1 MSQVRQS
8 FNRAASSYDAVGTLQ
23 HQVASALSALVSQT
37 LPSTLSGNLLDA
49 GSGTG
54 YCLEDLRNYFTKAR
68 FIAVDF
74 AERMLQSIPGHP
86 ETLRVS
92 ADLQALPIASR
103 TVNTY
108 LSSLAWQWCD
118 PALAAQEAARV
129 LTSKGAF
136 FLATLTQGTFRELA
150 QCLQVCNLTPTDHL
164 LHCLPAHQIQLTIEA
179 AGLEIVDISAIP
191 ITTWHA
197 DFKALRRSIRG
208 VGANHLPA
216 QIAPPAMNRQI
227 RSQLIDAYE
236 VLRTPQGLPL
246 SYEVLMIH
254 ARKR

>member
-23 HQVASALSALVSQT
+23 HQVANALCALVSQT

-103 TVNTY
+103 TVNAY

-216 QIAPPAMNRQI
+216 QIAPPAMNRKM
-227 RSQLIDAYE
+227 RTQLIDAYE
-236 VLRTPQGLPL
+236 LLRTSQGLPL

>member
-8 FNRAASSYDAVGTLQ
+8 FNRAASSYETVGTLQ
-23 HQVASALSALVSQT
+23 HQVARALTALASEK

-54 YCLEDLRNYFTKAR
+54 YCLEDLQKSFHDAR

-74 AERMLQSIPGHP
+74 AERMLHAIPEHP
-86 ETLRVS
+86 TTLRVS
-92 ADLQALPIASR
+92 ADLQTLPIASG
-103 TVNTY
+103 TINAY

-118 PALAAQEAARV
+118 PALASQEAARV
-129 LTSKGAF
+129 LTAKGAF

-164 LHCLPAHQIQLTIEA
+164 LHCLPAQQIQSTVDA
-179 AGLEIVDISAIP
+179 AGLEVIDISSTP

-216 QIAPPAMNRQI
+216 QIALAMNRKM
-227 RSQLIDAYE
+227 RTQLIEAYE
-236 VLRTPQGLPL
+236 GLRTPQGLPL
-246 SYEVLMIH
+246 CYEVLMIH

>member
-23 HQVASALSALVSQT
+23 HQVARALTTLASQN
-37 LPSTLSGNLLDA
+37 LPASLSGNLLDA

-54 YCLEDLRNYFTKAR
+54 YCLEDLRNCFNDAR

-74 AERMLQSIPGHP
+74 AERMLQSIPEHP

-92 ADLQALPIASR
+92 ADLQTLPIASG
-103 TVNTY
+103 TINAY

-129 LTSKGAF
+129 LKSEGAF

-150 QCLQVCNLTPTDHL
+150 QCLQVCNLTPADHL
-164 LHCLPAHQIQLTIEA
+164 LHCLPAHQIQSSIEA
-179 AGLEIVDISAIP
+179 AGLELVDISATP

-216 QIAPPAMNRQI
+216 QIAPAMNRKT
-227 RSQLIDAYE
+227 RTQLIEAYE
-236 VLRTPQGLPL
+236 GLRTPQGLPL

>member
-23 HQVASALSALVSQT
+23 HQVARALTALASKK
-37 LPSTLSGNLLDA
+37 LPAGLSGNLLDA

-54 YCLEDLRNYFTKAR
+54 FCLEDLYNYFNDAR

-74 AERMLQSIPGHP
+74 AERMLQSIPEHP
-86 ETLRVS
+86 ETLRIS
-92 ADLQALPIASR
+92 ADLQTLPIASG
-103 TVNTY
+103 TINAY

-118 PALAAQEAARV
+118 PARASQEAARV
-129 LTSKGAF
+129 LTAKGAF

-150 QCLQVCNLTPTDHL
+150 QCLQGCNLNPTDHL
-164 LHCLPAHQIQLTIEA
+164 LHCLPAHQIQSTIEA
-179 AGLEIVDISAIP
+179 AGLELVDISATP

-216 QIAPPAMNRQI
+216 QIAPAMNRKK
-227 RSQLIDAYE
+227 RTQLIEAYE
-236 VLRTPQGLPL
+236 GLRTPQGLPL

>member
-8 FNRAASSYDAVGTLQ
+8 FNRAASSYESVSTLQ
-23 HQVASALSALVSQT
+23 HQVARALTGLISQN
-37 LPSTLSGNLLDA
+37 LPATRRGIMLDA

-54 YCLEDLRNYFTKAR
+54 YCLADLQGRYNDAH

-74 AERMLQSIPGHP
+74 AERMLQTIPNHTG
-86 ETLRVS
+86 TFRIT
-92 ADLQALPIASR
+92 ADLQTLPFAADTI
-103 TVNTY
+103 NTY

-118 PALAAQEAARV
+118 PTRASQEASRV
-129 LTSKGAF
+129 LEPNGAF

-150 QCLQVCNLTPTDHL
+150 QCLQACGLNPNDHL
-164 LHCLPAHQIQLTIEA
+164 LHCLPVDTIKA
-179 AGLEIVDISAIP
+179 AIETADLEIIDLSATS

-197 DFKALRRSIRG
+197 DFKALRHSIRG

-216 QIAPPAMNRQI
+216 QTAPALNRQT
-227 RSQLIDAYE
+227 RAQLIKAYE
-236 VLRTPQGLPL
+236 AFRTPQGLPL

-254 ARKR
+254 ARKG

>member
-216 QIAPPAMNRQI
+216 QIAPPAMNRKM
-227 RSQLIDAYE
+227 RTQLIDAYE